1 MLWSLRV
8 IWNAR
13 PIFIFHML
21 KAFSQKV
28 QLLWW
33 CSGLEKS
40 TLSDHDLYAYLGA
53 LVYINF
59 WIGKLRGCCSVLLA
73 CHLSWRR
80 ALTCLSHVVFA
91 IRVFRCY
98 CFFSFCWNLNLFDE
112 RMYGS
117 NCISFWIP
125 PCSSEVMP
133 VHCSVLRTS
142 LIAQLVGGHHVRQ
155 SVTCIA
161 DGEAARKHRPTSRQ
175 LASHLGLVFALRCKD
190 VSVIVIAIA
199 TRKT

>member
-1 MLWSLRV
+1 MHGQFLSSTCWKLWLLH
-8 IWNAR
+8 I
-13 PIFIFHML
+13 PFTTHLI
-21 KAFSQKV
+21 QKV

-40 TLSDHDLYAYLGA
+40 TLSDHDLYTYLGA

-91 IRVFRCY
+91 IILRMLL
-98 CFFSFCWNLNLFDE
+98 FFLLLLE
-112 RMYGS
+112 PKVVRRMYGS
-117 NCISFWIP
+117 KCIA
-125 PCSSEVMP
+125 V
-133 VHCSVLRTS
+133 
-142 LIAQLVGGHHVRQ
+142 
-155 SVTCIA
+155 A

-175 LASHLGLVFALRCKD
+175 LANHLGLVFALRCKD
-190 VSVIVIAIA
+190 VSVIVIA